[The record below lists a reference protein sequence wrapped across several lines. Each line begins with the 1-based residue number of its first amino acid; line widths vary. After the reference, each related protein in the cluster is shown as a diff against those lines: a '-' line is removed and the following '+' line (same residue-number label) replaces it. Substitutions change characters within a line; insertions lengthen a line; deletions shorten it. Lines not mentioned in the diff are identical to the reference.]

1 MATASAGNANAT
13 LFNPDPVIGTR
24 ASSAIATTLTA
35 CSRTINSAPVSYCLP
50 CDRYLNIGNVVL
62 ACKTIIVLPLCLP
75 CKREKCKIIQ
85 AKLVRLVVIEI
96 CLPCKKL

>member
-35 CSRTINSAPVSYCLP
+35 CSRTINSAPVSYHV
-50 CDRYLNIGNVVL
+50 YHVTGI
-62 ACKTIIVLPLCLP
+62 
-75 CKREKCKIIQ
+75 
-85 AKLVRLVVIEI
+85 
-96 CLPCKKL
+96 